1 MATHLI
7 ADTHFGHSGI
17 ITMLKR
23 PFVDAAGLPD
33 VRLMDETM
41 IAAWNGVV
49 GKDDTVIHLGDFAH
63 KYPADKLPALFARLN
78 GRKHLIRGNHDGQS
92 TQRLN
97 WESQH
102 DLWHVS
108 VDNYNLVLSHYPLLT
123 WAKIRRGAI
132 HLYGHTHGRIRG
144 NVQSAD
150 IGVDVM
156 GWAPVR
162 LAQIKEYMSTL
173 PLRVDPEAGD
183 DFEATEVPTP

>member
-1 MATHLI
+1 MATFLI
-7 ADTHFGHSGI
+7 GDQHYGHAGI
-17 ITMLKR
+17 IRMCNR
-23 PFVDAAGLPD
+23 PFAD
-33 VRLMDETM
+33 VREMDEMLVTSH
-41 IAAWNGVV
+41 NSVV
-49 GKDDTVIHLGDFAH
+49 GKLDTVIFLGDFAH
-63 KYPADKLPALFARLN
+63 RYPADKLPQLFARLN
-78 GRKHLIRGNHDGQS
+78 GRKHLVRGNHDRA
-92 TQRLN
+92 TQALP

-108 VDNYNLVLSHYPLLT
+108 VDNQNLVLCHFPLLT

-162 LAQIKEYMSTL
+162 LSQIKEYMATL
-173 PLRVDPEAGD
+173 PLRVDPEAGGD
-183 DFEATEVPTP
+183 DFEQTEVPTP